1 MDAPT
6 PWRTL
11 RSRVAFEH
19 RWYRLR
25 RDTVELPGGG
35 VLDDYFVAV
44 RPDVAL
50 VVAITPEDDVLLSR
64 QYKHGVGE
72 VTLELPGGVI
82 DDGESP
88 RAAAARELR
97 EEVGYACDSLV
108 PLGALMQAP
117 SNATN
122 RIHGF
127 RGAGARR
134 VGDPRLDPSEQIV
147 LEKARLIEIEGLI
160 RAGEIAASDSV
171 AFLLLSLLHERA
183 DHP

>member
-1 MDAPT
+1 MAAPR

-11 RSRVAFEH
+11 ESRVAFDH
-19 RWYRLR
+19 HWYRLR

-35 VLDDYFVAV
+35 ILDDYFVAV

-50 VVAITPEDDVLLSR
+50 VVATTSEDEVLLSL
-64 QYKHGVGE
+64 QYKHGIGE

-82 DDGESP
+82 DDGETP

-108 PLGALMQAP
+108 PLGVLMQAP

-122 RIHGF
+122 RVHGF
-127 RGAGARR
+127 RGTGARR
-134 VGDPRLDPSEQIV
+134 VGDPRLDPNEQII
-147 LEKARLIEIEGLI
+147 LEKVRLIDVEGLI
-160 RAGEIAASDSV
+160 RAGEIASSDSV
-171 AFLLLSLLHERA
+171 AFLLLSLTHERA
-183 DHP
+183 GPR